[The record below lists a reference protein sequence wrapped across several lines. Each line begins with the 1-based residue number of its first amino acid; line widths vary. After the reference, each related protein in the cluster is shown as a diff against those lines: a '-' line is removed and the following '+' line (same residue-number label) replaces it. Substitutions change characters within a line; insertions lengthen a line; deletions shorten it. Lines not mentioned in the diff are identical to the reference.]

1 MSSSTAFAAK
11 NTEKRAAQVLD
22 EVWNEISKR
31 HFDKNFKQKNR
42 KLYTKF
48 KPVILKSPSDRQL
61 AHEINKL
68 LQALGQSHIALLPPL
83 GVSASRALKAIKKGN
98 PKSSSANKK
107 SAYKNNTRHNSRKKR
122 KNKNLP
128 NVPADTGITVLESM
142 DKLYVVRLRKGSPAA
157 KAGIQIGDE
166 ITAINNIKLHPER
179 KLFIGWA
186 LLTRALMAG
195 RPGSE
200 VSITVKGKSN
210 KPRKYNLIREANGE
224 KWFKFGVLPRSYSD
238 FYATVLPGNIG
249 YIHFTAFT
257 TPMLQRFRLAIIG
270 KLRNVK
276 GLIVDMRG
284 NVGGL
289 LMYPPW
295 LAAWCCPKTVS
306 FGQLIMH
313 GTPLKPRSFPQ
324 SKCFKG
330 PLAILIDQD
339 SYSCAEIFAAGMQ
352 DGKFAKL
359 FGTTTSGKCLPS
371 VFLGLPS
378 GFRLQTIT
386 GSIIRVNGKKIE
398 KIGVK
403 PDSKVILSADS
414 LRKGHDNVIETARA
428 FLLKSVNKK

>member
-1 MSSSTAFAAK
+1 MKILHTLLLVVFLSSSVSFAEG
-11 NTEKRAAQVLD
+11 NSQKRAAKVLD
-22 EVWNEISKR
+22 EVWNEVSKR
-31 HFDKNFKQKNR
+31 HFDKDFKQKNR
-42 KLYTKF
+42 KLYDKF
-48 KPVILKSPSDRQL
+48 KPEILKSPNDRKL
-61 AHEINKL
+61 AREINKL

-98 PKSSSANKK
+98 GKH
-107 SAYKNNTRHNSRKKR
+107 RSRKK
-122 KNKNLP
+122 KNYLP
-128 NVPADTGITVLESM
+128 NIPADTGITVLESM
-142 DKLYVVRLRKGSPAA
+142 DKLYVVRLRKNSPAA
-157 KAGIQIGDE
+157 KAGIKIGDE
-166 ITAINNIKLHPER
+166 IIAVKGINLQPEN

-200 VSITVKGKSN
+200 VSVTVKGKSN
-210 KPRKYNLIREANGE
+210 KPRKYNLTRQANGE

-238 FYATVLPGNIG
+238 FYATVLTGNIG

-295 LAAWCCPKTVS
+295 LAAWCCPKTVF
-306 FGQLIMH
+306 FGKLIMN

-371 VFLGLPS
+371 VFLRLPS

-386 GSIIRVNGKKIE
+386 GSILRTNGKEIE

-403 PDSKVILSADS
+403 PDSEVILSADC
-414 LRKGHDNVIETARA
+414 LRKGHDNVIENARSY
-428 FLLKSVNKK
+428 LLKAR